1 MTVLWTFKNF
11 SATGLTKTHR
21 RYRKDGGNKNSQA
34 REASTQYPP
43 KVNVLRKR
51 SISTEGSL
59 SLSEKKVAIV
69 STEEL
74 HFYGTYTPFYLKDQ
88 VIVSTEEALD
98 SPKNDRTF
106 LLRNNLSFQYR
117 TVRCTQNT
125 TIFFKEGWPN
135 FKEIVTF
142 LLGSDVPSGPP

>member
-1 MTVLWTFKNF
+1 MNF
-11 SATGLTKTHR
+11 
-21 RYRKDGGNKNSQA
+21 
-34 REASTQYPP
+34 
-43 KVNVLRKR
+43 LRKR

-88 VIVSTEEALD
+88 VIVSTDEALD
-98 SPKNDRTF
+98 SPRNDRTF
-106 LLRNNLSFQYR
+106 LRNDLSFQYR
-117 TVRCTQNT
+117 TVRFTQNT
-125 TIFFKEGWPN
+125 AIFFKEGWPN